1 MVARIA
7 LIIALLVPITGFA
20 AERGKPTAADLCRR
34 LTNVQDSGDVAY
46 VPGKD
51 VHGRKVAGANVEEG
65 EPEVRLG
72 DNITIQLGSNDFQ
85 QLNLPDN
92 GVPYQP
98 YMDLGEITVK
108 KDGSVYFNGQRLTQ
122 PQVQSLCKDAPAA
135 TDSSSNSEKK

>member
-1 MVARIA
+1 MVTRI
-7 LIIALLVPITGFA
+7 IILLVLFSPFAAFA
-20 AERGKPTAADLCRR
+20 AEKKPNVGDLCRR
-34 LTNVQDSGDVAY
+34 LTHVQDSGDVAY

-51 VHGRKVAGANVEEG
+51 VHGREVVGANVEEG

-85 QLNLPDN
+85 QLNLPNN
-92 GVPYQP
+92 GVPYNP

-122 PQVQSLCKDAPAA
+122 PQVQGLCKD
-135 TDSSSNSEKK
+135 K